1 MEKIK
6 CPNCNSEIYSTLD
19 EWGRTPF
26 HLHCDNCSI
35 NIGATSINKCIELF
49 KEYHKEGTYIEFYS
63 NQIQLWFEEGKLILC
78 QEKI

>member
-6 CPNCNSEIYSTLD
+6 CPNCNSETYSTFD

-26 HLHCDNCSI
+26 HLHCDKCSI
-35 NIGATSINKCIELF
+35 NIGATSTSKCIELF
-49 KEYHKEGTYIEFYS
+49 KEYHKKDTYIEFYA
-63 NQIQLWFEEGKLILC
+63 NQIQLWFEEGNLILD